1 MHDNLEICREHKDN
15 LGNVF
20 HARVRREKSWPE
32 KRAYGGRSGVPT
44 YKAAATTLHRRL
56 LRRLSVR
63 FSLLSALI
71 NFWEQVR
78 GVGCFG
84 SYLNFTLL

>member
-32 KRAYGGRSGVPT
+32 KGAYGGRSGVPT
-44 YKAAATTLHRRL
+44 
-56 LRRLSVR
+56 
-63 FSLLSALI
+63 
-71 NFWEQVR
+71 
-78 GVGCFG
+78 
-84 SYLNFTLL
+84 